1 MCINIYRRSNSNAS
15 CCQAGSYLLLP
26 GFPYFIAVT
35 TACPCS
41 SPTAARPCGPR
52 IPPRTRAK
60 KRPAR
65 VWKRKQKQSASVNR
79 LTGRSWPNA
88 NSSRNVIPEPKFFYW
103 VCPRLLFYLIFFLF
117 LTFFFFAG
125 QAESG
130 KSTVLKNF
138 QLRFSPK
145 AFEEEVRYY
154 YSPFMSYP
162 PMPLV

>member
-1 MCINIYRRSNSNAS
+1 VCINIYRRSNSNAS

-26 GFPYFIAVT
+26 GFPCFTAVT

-52 IPPRTRAK
+52 IRPRTRAK

-103 VCPRLLFYLIFFLF
+103 VCPRLLFYLTFFSSF
-117 LTFFFFAG
+117 FFNIFFFFRR
-125 QAESG
+125 SG
-130 KSTVLKNF
+130 RIWKINSIKELSTPFLPKGVRRRSAL
-138 QLRFSPK
+138 LLFS
-145 AFEEEVRYY
+145 V
-154 YSPFMSYP
+154 M
-162 PMPLV
+162 